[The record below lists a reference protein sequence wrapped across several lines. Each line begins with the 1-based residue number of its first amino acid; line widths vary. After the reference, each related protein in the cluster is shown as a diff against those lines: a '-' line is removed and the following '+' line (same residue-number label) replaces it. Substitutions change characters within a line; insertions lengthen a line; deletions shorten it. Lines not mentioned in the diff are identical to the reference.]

1 MKTKEIISSI
11 TEGSFN
17 IKGIYSTYDGFIIRT
32 NLQSIKV
39 GISNSQNCCE
49 NWGYLTSEDNDNLS
63 SFVDAELLEIKVTD
77 TEMMTRTIDLLD
89 KFGVNHDSTMFV
101 TFETTKGTFQIT
113 AYNEHNGYY
122 GHSAVVIS
130 NSLDYEVTL

>member
-11 TEGSFN
+11 TEGSFKGN
-17 IKGIYSTYDGFIIRT
+17 GIYNTYDGFIILT

-49 NWGYLTSEDNDNLS
+49 NWGYLTSEDNDDLS
-63 SFVDAELLEIKVTD
+63 MFIDAELLEIKVTD
-77 TEMMTRTIDLLD
+77 TKMMTRIVDFLNNEGID
-89 KFGVNHDSTMFV
+89 NDSTMFV

-122 GHSAVVIS
+122 GHDAVVIS
-130 NSLDYEVTL
+130 NSLDYQVTL